1 MPELDDNSKMPFGVY
16 KGRKMVNV
24 PAVYLLWLWDEKK
37 YTKEVGVYIEENLQA
52 LKQELKHKS

>member
-1 MPELDDNSKMPFGVY
+1 MPELDNNSKMTFGVY

-24 PAVYLLWLWDEKK
+24 PAAYLLWLWDEKK

>member
-16 KGRKMVNV
+16 KGRNMVNV
-24 PAVYLLWLWDEKK
+24 PAAYLLWLWDEKK
-37 YTKEVGVYIEENLQA
+37 YTKEVGVYIEDNLQA